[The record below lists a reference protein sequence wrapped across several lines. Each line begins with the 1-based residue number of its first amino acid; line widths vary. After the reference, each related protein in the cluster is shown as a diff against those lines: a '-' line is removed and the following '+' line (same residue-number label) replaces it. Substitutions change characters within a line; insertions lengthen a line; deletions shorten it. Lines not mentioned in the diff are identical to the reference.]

1 MVFRT
6 LNQDLGEPNH
16 NDDYYA
22 VKMRDEVIPVRSWC
36 LRKLPWTKR
45 STKVGGRK
53 GGVVSAGTGAGGWQ
67 KSLEPE
73 DLP

>member
-1 MVFRT
+1 MHRLVFRT

-22 VKMRDEVIPVRSWC
+22 IKMRDEVIPVRSWC

-45 STKVGGRK
+45 STKVR
-53 GGVVSAGTGAGGWQ
+53 SAGKGWGAA
-67 KSLEPE
+67 S
-73 DLP
+73 